1 MQTSQEPKTDA
12 AEEVVAVS
20 KAEET
25 ATAVVEMEIE
35 TVVNIILKPRRPK
48 QLQSRDSR
56 QHQHKRKPRGTQ
68 LSSITL
74 TSSVKAPNTDGNP
87 ALGIQVNIKL
97 HKQLHCLDNRKVF
110 LVRLQ
115 NKQKINWQ
123 FLSLYQFDLPLLWAW
138 KR

>member
-12 AEEVVAVS
+12 AEEVVAAS

-25 ATAVVEMEIE
+25 ATAVEEMEVE
-35 TVVNIILKPRRPK
+35 TMASIILNLRRQKP
-48 QLQSRDSR
+48 LQSRDSKE
-56 QHQHKRKPRGTQ
+56 HQQKREPRGTQ

-74 TSSVKAPNTDGNP
+74 TLLDKVPNTDGNP

-110 LVRLQ
+110 LFV
-115 NKQKINWQ
+115 NYKQKINQTFFHLGQ
-123 FLSLYQFDLPLLWAW
+123 FVLDLL
-138 KR
+138 